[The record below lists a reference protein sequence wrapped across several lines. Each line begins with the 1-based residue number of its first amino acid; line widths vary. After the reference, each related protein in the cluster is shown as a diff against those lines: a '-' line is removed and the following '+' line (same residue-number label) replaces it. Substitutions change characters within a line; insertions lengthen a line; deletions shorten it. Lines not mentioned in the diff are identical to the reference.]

1 MRYRFSS
8 LSPLQKIRIP
18 GYKEAGLW
26 RGIPAVYTLHAGDI
40 SAGAQKTDHR
50 EWRCM
55 NGNDCLPCG
64 AAPGF
69 TGAPG
74 VGDMPSAKMKDGH
87 LNLVGL
93 RIPKVRPWIPFGD
106 ACVMSV
112 FVISCASAHHHT
124 ACYGGGAIPAIPVQS
139 SCQYAIKKCAWRDHI
154 IKIACDKRTACDQFI
169 YNAHNLHYY
178 SYRGIGDRRV
188 FISGYHRPLRNI
200 KIQRLQAARIPSG
213 VIKYLP

>member
-26 RGIPAVYTLHAGDI
+26 RG
-40 SAGAQKTDHR
+40 
-50 EWRCM
+50 
-55 NGNDCLPCG
+55 G
-64 AAPGF
+64 AAPVF

-124 ACYGGGAIPAIPVQS
+124 ACYGGGAIPAIPVQFHF
-139 SCQYAIKKCAWRDHI
+139 QYALKKR
-154 IKIACDKRTACDQFI
+154 
-169 YNAHNLHYY
+169 
-178 SYRGIGDRRV
+178 
-188 FISGYHRPLRNI
+188 
-200 KIQRLQAARIPSG
+200 
-213 VIKYLP
+213 

>member
-40 SAGAQKTDHR
+40 SA
-50 EWRCM
+50 
-55 NGNDCLPCG
+55 
-64 AAPGF
+64 
-69 TGAPG
+69 GAPG

-112 FVISCASAHHHT
+112 FVISCASAGHHT
-124 ACYGGGAIPAIPVQS
+124 ARYGGGAISRIPFQPPRPYDI
-139 SCQYAIKKCAWRDHI
+139 QKCAWRDHI
-154 IKIACDKRTACDQFI
+154 IKIACDKRTACD
-169 YNAHNLHYY
+169 
-178 SYRGIGDRRV
+178 
-188 FISGYHRPLRNI
+188 
-200 KIQRLQAARIPSG
+200 
-213 VIKYLP
+213 